1 MPKGYFVCY
10 SCGKRA
16 ELSTEERPCEVLSG
30 WLTVS
35 HWKGPGAV
43 EHYNFCSFTCLKT
56 WADAQAPK
64 IPEAFLRAFE
74 EEKDE

>member
-16 ELSTEERPCEVLSG
+16 EFSPEERPCEVLTG
-30 WLTVS
+30 WLTIS
-35 HWKGPGAV
+35 QWKGLGAV

-74 EEKDE
+74 EERDK

>member
-16 ELSTEERPCEVLSG
+16 EFSPEERHCEVLTG

-35 HWKGPGAV
+35 QWKGLGAV

-64 IPEAFLRAFE
+64 IPEAFLKAFE
-74 EEKDE
+74 EEKDK